1 MAPLRSLYIRPG
13 RRAYLNQFF
22 PTSTLIGYPKQ
33 LLNPYSEQWT
43 IGIERRL
50 PRNWVLSVDYVGSHT
65 SRINRPLDVDP
76 PAPFIRTAP
85 GQIRTRAGRQL
96 HASLLD
102 LLVQPA
108 RADRATRPRPPI
120 RSRPIRVIQSD
131 VNDGYANYDALD
143 VNLTP
148 PFQRP
153 SRMLV
158 SYTWSHTLDNVDPDV
173 PGQNPNDPNF
183 TGRVENGNAIFDQ
196 RHRFVLSGVYI
207 LPLDI
212 HFGGVFS
219 LSSGLPYNIV
229 TGANNS
235 GDTGATTD
243 RPVINGV
250 VIGAQCG
257 PRQSDLRHLAVP
269 RTHVRAGYGAGA
281 PGGAGRGV
289 QRLQSPQLCRLQ
301 RHVRQR
307 RDGGRGLRLAA
318 GGHYESAAGAVAAVL
333 GKGDFLAASTRA
345 SSEPR
350 PSGGEK
356 KSNGRRW
363 TRINA
368 DENKMPIRVHRRS
381 SAAHQCFLHSF
392 SGSGRKRRDGAC
404 GRIDFIVPTPDD
416 ETRFMAPLQ
425 AAPLPQRYEMLG
437 ELGRGGMGI
446 VCKVRDRE
454 TGEVLAIKILKPEIA
469 ANPQILERFKNELL
483 LAHKITDR
491 HVARLYEFHRAG
503 DAVYLSMEF
512 VEGESLRSLLEREGR
527 LEVGRAMEF
536 ARQIAGGL
544 AEAHRQ
550 SIVHRDLK
558 PENIMIG
565 PGGELKVM
573 DFGISRSY
581 AEDATV
587 TGSVVGTPAYMAP
600 EQAEGKTLDHRT
612 DIYAFGLV
620 LYEMFTGEA
629 AFHGDTAV
637 TVALKQIRERPRK
650 PTTLTPSLP
659 KRVESAILKC
669 LEKDPAARFQSVDD
683 AFRTLEGKATPAVPK
698 AAKPARRR
706 FLLTAIGAAIVAAAG
721 AGVWWNLRSS
731 DSVRFPLEQFTLAN
745 GLTVALSPD
754 HASPTFTLAVSYRAG
769 LRRDTPGHAGVSHL
783 VQHIMYEGSPNVA
796 RGEYKDLVGAAGGNL
811 DGGTTPDVT
820 MFWTTLPANQLD
832 LALFLEADR
841 MRGLEITTEGLNAA
855 RAGLLEE
862 RARAM
867 GSGYATARFRF
878 NALAYDNF
886 VNQQSGFAHRRRT
899 EPRHRGRRSQVLSDL
914 LHHVQRRPRAGG
926 RFRFRQGARAHTALL
941 REHSGPRG
949 AARD

>member
-1 MAPLRSLYIRPG
+1 
-13 RRAYLNQFF
+13 
-22 PTSTLIGYPKQ
+22 
-33 LLNPYSEQWT
+33 
-43 IGIERRL
+43 
-50 PRNWVLSVDYVGSHT
+50 
-65 SRINRPLDVDP
+65 
-76 PAPFIRTAP
+76 
-85 GQIRTRAGRQL
+85 
-96 HASLLD
+96 
-102 LLVQPA
+102 
-108 RADRATRPRPPI
+108 
-120 RSRPIRVIQSD
+120 
-131 VNDGYANYDALD
+131 
-143 VNLTP
+143 
-148 PFQRP
+148 
-153 SRMLV
+153 
-158 SYTWSHTLDNVDPDV
+158 
-173 PGQNPNDPNF
+173 
-183 TGRVENGNAIFDQ
+183 
-196 RHRFVLSGVYI
+196 
-207 LPLDI
+207 
-212 HFGGVFS
+212 
-219 LSSGLPYNIV
+219 
-229 TGANNS
+229 
-235 GDTGATTD
+235 
-243 RPVINGV
+243 
-250 VIGAQCG
+250 
-257 PRQSDLRHLAVP
+257 
-269 RTHVRAGYGAGA
+269 
-281 PGGAGRGV
+281 
-289 QRLQSPQLCRLQ
+289 
-301 RHVRQR
+301 
-307 RDGGRGLRLAA
+307 
-318 GGHYESAAGAVAAVL
+318 
-333 GKGDFLAASTRA
+333 
-345 SSEPR
+345 
-350 PSGGEK
+350 
-356 KSNGRRW
+356 
-363 TRINA
+363 
-368 DENKMPIRVHRRS
+368 
-381 SAAHQCFLHSF
+381 
-392 SGSGRKRRDGAC
+392 
-404 GRIDFIVPTPDD
+404 
-416 ETRFMAPLQ
+416 MAPLQ

-469 ANPQILERFKNELL
+469 ANPQILDRFKNELL

-512 VEGESLRSLLEREGR
+512 VDGESLRSLLEREGR
-527 LEVGRAMEF
+527 LELGRAMEF

-629 AFHGDTAV
+629 TFHGDTAV
-637 TVALKQIRERPRK
+637 TIALKQIRERPRK

-683 AFRTLEGKATPAVPK
+683 AFRALEGKATPAAPN
-698 AAKPARRR
+698 ATKPARRR
-706 FLLTAIGAAIVAAAG
+706 FLLTAIGAAVVAAAG

-769 LRRDTPGHAGVSHL
+769 LRRDIPGHAGVSHL
-783 VQHIMYEGSPNVA
+783 AQHIMYEGSPNVA

-820 MFWTTLPANQLD
+820 MFWATLPANQLE

-886 VNQQSGFAHRRRT
+886 VNQQSGYATVEELNRATVDDVRKFYQTYYTTSNAGLVLVGDFDSVKARERI
-899 EPRHRGRRSQVLSDL
+899 RHYFESI
-914 LHHVQRRPRAGG
+914 P
-926 RFRFRQGARAHTALL
+926 ARAVPPATDL
-941 REHSGPRG
+941 REPGRTAEKRETASEARIPVPLTIVSWQVPPATDPDWFAIERLGEVLGGNG
-949 AARD
+949 AARLQNSLVKTASVASSVTVGLENTAGPNLLVVQLLIAPGKDPVQAEALVYEELDRVAREGVPKEEMGRLETDSLRRRAFQLVTTSIRAQVFALFLTSYGQLDAVNQWEKRVRRVTSEDVQRVARKYLTPARRTVLTLSPEGKP